1 MTLKELGLKICG
13 AANDGN
19 RCKFAACGGS
29 IYSINSLT
37 IKNYPLFFL
46 SPTKTHTAKKNTTTF
61 HLTGFYLDRMMSD
74 QSNDIDIMSAGVEFL
89 KNLILKIQKIDGV
102 ISVSSDNQCTVYTET
117 EAFDDLCGGCY
128 IEFDVVVKNDTVCA
142 S

>member
-1 MTLKELGLKICG
+1 MTLKELGLKICE

-61 HLTGFYLDRMMSD
+61 HLTGFY
-74 QSNDIDIMSAGVEFL
+74 DIMSAGVEFL

-117 EAFDDLCGGCY
+117 EAFNDLCGGCY